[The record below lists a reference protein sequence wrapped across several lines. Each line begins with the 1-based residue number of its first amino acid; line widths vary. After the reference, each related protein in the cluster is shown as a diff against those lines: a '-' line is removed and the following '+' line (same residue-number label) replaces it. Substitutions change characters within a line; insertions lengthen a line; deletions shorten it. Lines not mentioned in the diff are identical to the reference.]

1 MTITQTDHVN
11 TQVSINP
18 GNSVQT
24 ALTSD
29 GSPTLLDF
37 SRYASGTGE
46 SMHSL
51 QGAASESLY
60 VYGPA
65 LEHHLNQT
73 VTAGASGV
81 FSSASISVCIVGLGL
96 GYLEMI
102 TAALLLRYVKQ
113 RPGQFLK
120 YVHICSFES
129 NAHLVGGITNWLA
142 GFGAPLYDQVCMH
155 VARAIPDVNTAE
167 IKSLLR
173 DLQQTGQWTVLGRLD
188 GDFTKEQRTKL
199 GMGAFDVIF
208 YDAYSPA
215 SSPELWQR
223 DFLGSFLSNHAR
235 NNGAVFASYA
245 SRTSL
250 KHSLRDQGFILEPRR
265 GFGSKRECTLAF
277 RPRSFNLLE
286 L

>member
-1 MTITQTDHVN
+1 MTIIQADHVN
-11 TQVSINP
+11 TQGTLNP

-24 ALTSD
+24 AITRD

-37 SRYASGTGE
+37 SRDASGTGE

-51 QGAASESLY
+51 SGAVSESIY

-65 LEHHLNQT
+65 LEHHLNNT
-73 VTAGASGV
+73 ESKCETGV
-81 FSSASISVCIVGLGL
+81 CIGIVGLGL

-113 RPGQFLK
+113 RPEQSLINA
-120 YVHICSFES
+120 HICSFES
-129 NAHLVGGITNWLA
+129 NAQLVSGITNWLA
-142 GFGAPLYDQVCMH
+142 GFGEPLYDQVCEH
-155 VARAIPDVNTAE
+155 VARTIPDVNTDE

-173 DLQQTGQWTVLGRLD
+173 KLRQTGQWTVLGRLD
-188 GDFTKEQRTKL
+188 GSFTKEQRIEL

-235 NNGAVFASYA
+235 NYGAVFASYA

-250 KHSLRDQGFILEPRR
+250 KQSLRDQGFILEPRR

-277 RPRSFNLLE
+277 RPGSVNLLE